1 VRQANLRH
9 SDGLAIDIKAGK
21 GAVVI
26 APPSVRPSN
35 GLAYRFERGS
45 WDDLPYL
52 PVFQDSKRPTGKE
65 ADHVGPARNNTL
77 FSRCLQLA
85 RDCETIGELETKALV
100 VNEADFDDPLDFA
113 EVEKIVDSAWKIQS
127 AGRNMVGRGRQ
138 AVVPESRFE
147 LLADEPDALAL
158 DIRMRLHH
166 ERLRAKFVSSPKAM
180 AAANVM
186 PNWTAARY
194 RRARDILVGRKI
206 WVVLKKGGN
215 GPRDPYE
222 FGFADRSP
230 VPAKG
235 ARIRPN
241 TNKTPLSLSGGSASA
256 SAPSQNRKAA

>member
-1 VRQANLRH
+1 
-9 SDGLAIDIKAGK
+9 
-21 GAVVI
+21 
-26 APPSVRPSN
+26 
-35 GLAYRFERGS
+35 
-45 WDDLPYL
+45 
-52 PVFQDSKRPTGKE
+52 
-65 ADHVGPARNNTL
+65 
-77 FSRCLQLA
+77 
-85 RDCETIGELETKALV
+85 
-100 VNEADFDDPLDFA
+100 
-113 EVEKIVDSAWKIQS
+113 
-127 AGRNMVGRGRQ
+127 
-138 AVVPESRFE
+138 
-147 LLADEPDALAL
+147 
-158 DIRMRLHH
+158 
-166 ERLRAKFVSSPKAM
+166 
-180 AAANVM
+180 M